1 MAQGHKQRY
10 GNCLREWAVLGGG
23 LLRWKI
29 EKTVIAELIIQLKQK
44 FQRQI
49 VVRPPICNGKLNE
62 SEIKI

>member
-1 MAQGHKQRY
+1 M
-10 GNCLREWAVLGGG
+10 EWAVLGGG